1 MKKLTR
7 SQKQY
12 LLVTLIS
19 IGVIGIGFI
28 AAYTLTVRQLETK
41 YKSKIVHL
49 ESEITENKKRVYTAK
64 EEIKAGELIEKGRL
78 EETQI
83 YTSQPEA
90 AFINQE
96 DFGKLA
102 AVDIRKSQPVLS
114 NMLTPDL
121 ELGLR
126 EQEFSL
132 FKLNTNLEKN
142 DFVDI
147 RIRFPNGEDY
157 IVLSKKALK
166 GINLEENDCFLWLD
180 EEEILNISA
189 AIVDAYLHADT
200 DIYTAKYIESG
211 QQESVPTYQPNES
224 VMLLIANNPNIIE
237 EARKELDLRARKE
250 LEERLNVF
258 EEKESKNEGE
268 GNGLETAGDENSSL
282 EDDTVYSVDES
293 EVDYVD

>member
-180 EEEILNISA
+180 EEEIL
-189 AIVDAYLHADT
+189 DR
-200 DIYTAKYIESG
+200 K
-211 QQESVPTYQPNES
+211 SV
-224 VMLLIANNPNIIE
+224 V
-237 EARKELDLRARKE
+237 
-250 LEERLNVF
+250 
-258 EEKESKNEGE
+258 
-268 GNGLETAGDENSSL
+268 
-282 EDDTVYSVDES
+282 
-293 EVDYVD
+293 

>member
-64 EEIKAGELIEKGRL
+64 EEIKAGELIEKGKL

-166 GINLEENDCFLWLD
+166 DINLEENDCFLWLD

-189 AIVDAYLHADT
+189 AIVDAYLHAET

-258 EEKESKNEGE
+258 EEKESKSEGE

>member
-237 EARKELDLRARKE
+237 EAKKELDLRARKE

>member
-12 LLVTLIS
+12 LLVILIS

-237 EARKELDLRARKE
+237 EAKKELDLRARKE

>member
-12 LLVTLIS
+12 ILVTLIS
-19 IGVIGIGFI
+19 IGVIGIGFVI
-28 AAYTLTVRQLETK
+28 AYMLTVKQLETK
-41 YKSKIVHL
+41 YKGKIVYL
-49 ESEITENKKRVYTAK
+49 ETEMKENKRSVYTARDT
-64 EEIKAGELIEKGRL
+64 IKAGELLEAGRVVL
-78 EETQI
+78 TEI
-83 YTSQPEA
+83 YTSQPEGN
-90 AFINQE
+90 FINKE

-102 AVDIRKSQPVLS
+102 VIDIEKSQPLLK

-132 FKLNTNLEKN
+132 FKLNTNLSEH

-147 RIRFPNGEDY
+147 RIRYANGEDY

-166 GINLEENDCFLWLD
+166 GINLEENDCFLWLN

-189 AIVDAYLHADT
+189 AMVDAYIHDDT
-200 DIYTAKYIESG
+200 TIYTTKYVESG
-211 QQESVPTYQPNES
+211 QKESIPTYQPNES
-224 VMLLIANNPNIIE
+224 VMLLIANDPNIIE
-237 EARKELDLRARKE
+237 EARNELDLRARNE
-250 LEERLNVF
+250 LEERLKSF
-258 EEKESKNEGE
+258 EEKELEKKEDIQETKENE
-268 GNGLETAGDENSSL
+268 
-282 EDDTVYSVDES
+282 EDIFQEEEQVYTVDES